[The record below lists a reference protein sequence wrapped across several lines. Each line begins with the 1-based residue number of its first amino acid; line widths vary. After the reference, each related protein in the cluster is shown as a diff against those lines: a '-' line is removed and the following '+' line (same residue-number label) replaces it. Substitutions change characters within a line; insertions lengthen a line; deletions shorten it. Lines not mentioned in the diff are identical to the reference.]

1 MLMVL
6 VAGCASQPEAL
17 PPAQP
22 MPAPV
27 VCQVPAGMTVGERAP
42 ARPRGE
48 YTQRD
53 VAAYLVELHRWGAAG
68 WARLRAV
75 ETWSDGCVQR
85 ERLRA
90 SQPAGGARD

>member
-1 MLMVL
+1 MLVVL

-17 PPAQP
+17 PPAQ
-22 MPAPV
+22 MTPAPV
-27 VCQVPAGMTVGERAP
+27 VCEVPAGMVAGESEP

-53 VAAYLVELHRWGAAG
+53 VAAYLIELHRWGAAG

-75 ETWSDGCVQR
+75 EMWSDGCVQR